1 MNLRDKFKMV
11 KKEELKMTPQ
21 LWEEQTNLDMK
32 RHEWIHREQE
42 YFSFSKKFE
51 TSYDLKKGE
60 IYEFDWGMNVNA
72 EFSGRHYG
80 VVLRDSPANNPLV
93 LVCPLKTNHKVKINF
108 NSDYYVGHING
119 LPRQVESVAVMNQVR
134 TMDKMRIY
142 TRLAIGSN
150 GGNKMCSGNST
161 EYTQVIRL
169 SDHKLNKIITGVAKI
184 VFGLNP
190 FDTKDQGSSGND

>member
-1 MNLRDKFKMV
+1 MYMKNEKFSMV
-11 KKEELKMTPQ
+11 KKPEQVMTPA
-21 LWEEQTNLDMK
+21 LWEDRSNLDYK
-32 RHEWIHREQE
+32 RSEWFRREQE
-42 YFSFSKKFE
+42 YFDFSRKYE

-108 NSDYYVGHING
+108 NSDYFVGHIEG
-119 LPRQVESVAVMNQVR
+119 LPKQVESVAVMNQVR

-142 TRLAIGSN
+142 TRCAIGSHDVEM
-150 GGNKMCSGNST
+150 MCSGNDIENT
-161 EYTQVIRL
+161 PIIRL
-169 SDHKLNKIITGVAKI
+169 NETKVDKIVSGVAKI

-190 FDTKDQGSSGND
+190 CDN